1 MIEAEQSMTSTNAWT
16 PKTQASRPADIT
28 ENIHRVIAWI
38 YGAIGALILIVL
50 LADRHPNLGA
60 ATAFAMIF
68 GAIVGLHAALAAGA
82 RRRSGLAKAGSMVV
96 GILMLLGFPIG
107 TIVGGFLIYNAA
119 QNWPPRH
126 ESPATPAGPDLRML

>member
-1 MIEAEQSMTSTNAWT
+1 MSSSTEWSM
-16 PKTQASRPADIT
+16 KGQASRPADIT

-38 YGAIGALILIVL
+38 YGAIGTLILVFVGL
-50 LADRHPNLGA
+50 DRDPNWGVMA
-60 ATAFAMIF
+60 AFAIF
-68 GAIVGLHAALAAGA
+68 FGTIVALHAALAAGA

-96 GILMLLGFPIG
+96 GVLMLLGFPVG

-126 ESPATPAGPDLRML
+126 LGQAAPAGPDMRTL

>member
-1 MIEAEQSMTSTNAWT
+1 MTSNEWN

-38 YGAIGALILIVL
+38 YGVIGAFILVVFLLSGRTNWIAFGIVV
-50 LADRHPNLGA
+50 A
-60 ATAFAMIF
+60 IF
-68 GAIVGLHAALAAGA
+68 GTIVGLHAALAAGA
-82 RRRSGLAKAGSMVV
+82 RRRSGLAKAGSMIV

-119 QNWPPRH
+119 QHWPPAH
-126 ESPATPAGPDLRML
+126 DGQAAAAGPDMRML